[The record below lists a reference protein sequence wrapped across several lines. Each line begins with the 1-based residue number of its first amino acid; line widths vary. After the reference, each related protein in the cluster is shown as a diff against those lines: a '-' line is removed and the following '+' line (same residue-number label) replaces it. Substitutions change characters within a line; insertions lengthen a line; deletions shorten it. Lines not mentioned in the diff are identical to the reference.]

1 MNTFKIYVG
10 DALERLKQLP
20 DESVDCCVTS
30 PPYYGLRDYGTG
42 TWVGGDPNC
51 PHYRISKSSENT
63 STGHK
68 KMMEEGNPVG
78 DAIYKSVCPLCGAVR
93 VDKQIG
99 IEDQPE
105 DYVNSLTLIF
115 DEVKRVLKS
124 TGTLW
129 LNIGDTYNVSSYKKD
144 EKSSGHGK
152 QGTNVGSYQNV
163 VVRNS
168 AKTSKPKDLMGI
180 PWMVAF
186 ALRNSGWYLRQDII
200 WEKPNPM
207 PEPVMD
213 RFTKSHEYIFLMSK
227 NSKYYFD
234 HDAVQEDAVSKV
246 KPIKSN
252 SRRVNLWDATDTVDT
267 KPLNDGI
274 KFGGSKYGENGDTK
288 YDYYSGNAYS
298 YNGKRNMRDVW
309 NIPVATNKIAHFATF
324 PIKLAE
330 TCILAGCPE
339 NGTVLDPFNGSGTS
353 GIVAINNN
361 RNYIGIELKKDYVDI
376 TKQRIEAE
384 CINDYKFEEVKE

>member
-51 PHYRISKSSENT
+51 PHYRTSKSSENT

-105 DYVNSLTLIF
+105 DYVNSLTFIF
-115 DEVKRVLKS
+115 DEVKRVLKP

-186 ALRNSGWYLRQDII
+186 ELRNSGWYLRQDII

-234 HDAVQEDAVSKV
+234 HDSVQEDAISKPKIV
-246 KPIKSN
+246 KKLD
-252 SRRVNLWDATDTVDT
+252 VADLWGMGDSKNTATPKNDT
-267 KPLNDGI
+267 NI
-274 KFGGSKYGENGDTK
+274 
-288 YDYYSGNAYS
+288 
-298 YNGKRNMRDVW
+298 GKRNMRDVW

>member
-51 PHYRISKSSENT
+51 PHYRTSKSSENT

-105 DYVNSLTLIF
+105 DYVNSLTFIF
-115 DEVKRVLKS
+115 DEVKRVLKP

-186 ALRNSGWYLRQDII
+186 ELRNSGWYLRQDII

-234 HDAVQEDAVSKV
+234 HDSVQEDAISKPKIV
-246 KPIKSN
+246 KKLD
-252 SRRVNLWDATDTVDT
+252 VADLWGMGDSKNTATPKNDT
-267 KPLNDGI
+267 NI
-274 KFGGSKYGENGDTK
+274 
-288 YDYYSGNAYS
+288 
-298 YNGKRNMRDVW
+298 GKRNMRDVW

-384 CINDYKFEEVKE
+384 CINDYKFEEVKEWFLELMN